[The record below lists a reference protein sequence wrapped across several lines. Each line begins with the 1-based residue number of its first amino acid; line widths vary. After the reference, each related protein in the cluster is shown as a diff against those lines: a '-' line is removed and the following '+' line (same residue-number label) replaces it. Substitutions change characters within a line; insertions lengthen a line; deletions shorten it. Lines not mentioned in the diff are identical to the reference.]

1 VETETDMT
9 AKSANTAAARTH
21 PIQVVARR
29 TGLTPDVIR
38 VWERRYHA
46 VSPQRAKGKRRL
58 YTDAEV
64 ERLLLLRKVT
74 RAGRRI
80 GDVAGLST
88 KELRAT
94 VAEDERASVASTGLA
109 APTRPRARGKADVL
123 QESLRAIEAL
133 DAEGLEAVLLRA
145 SMDLNETESID
156 RVVVPLMHEVG
167 ERWHDGSFKVAHE
180 HLTTAVVRSFLG
192 AKRGSRILPASAP
205 SIVVTTPAGQL
216 HEIGAMLVAM
226 SASRDGWRV
235 TYLGPNTPFEDVAS
249 SARKLDARAVALSI
263 VHPADDPVVADELRR
278 LRQRLGD
285 GTSIVVGGSG
295 VDGYRVV
302 LEQIGALVPGSLP
315 ELRTTLEEL
324 RLQQL

>member
-1 VETETDMT
+1 M
-9 AKSANTAAARTH
+9 AKSAESEAPRTH

-58 YTDAEV
+58 YTDDEV

-94 VAEDERASVASTGLA
+94 VAEDERASVAAAGLS

-123 QESLRAIEAL
+123 HESLQAIEAL
-133 DAEGLEAVLLRA
+133 DGEALEAALLRA
-145 SMDLNETESID
+145 SMDMSETELID
-156 RVVVPLMHEVG
+156 RVVAPLMHEVG
-167 ERWHDGSFKVAHE
+167 ERWHEGTLKVAHE

-192 AKRGSRILPASAP
+192 ASRGSRILPASAP

-216 HEIGAMLVAM
+216 HEVGAMLVAM
-226 SASRDGWRV
+226 SASREGWRV
-235 TYLGPNTPFEDVAS
+235 TYLGPNTPFEEVAS
-249 SARKLDARAVALSI
+249 AARKLDARAVGLSI

-278 LRQRLGD
+278 LRQRLD
-285 GTSIVVGGSG
+285 DATSIVVGGRG

-302 LEQIGALVPGSLP
+302 LDQIGALLPGSLS
-315 ELRTTLEEL
+315 ELSSTLEEL
-324 RLQQL
+324 RLKQL